1 MTSVIQR
8 LVKSA
13 HCAKG
18 ESGVIHSEA
27 PPIST
32 VHNGQS
38 DVIHTAARPISTRGS
53 ANQHSAQRPVTQ
65 RLLQSAQRTKGQSDV
80 IHTEARPIKTA
91 HNGQSHRGSANQ
103 NSAQR
108 PVTQRLGQSEQRTT
122 ASHTEARP
130 ISTLH
135 NGQSD
140 VIHTEARPISA
151 RASRKGPRQDDGGS
165 GALTHIEARLA
176 FRCCCQAMKEAL
188 SSVRLMASW
197 SLLPPP
203 PGPASGPSGSKC
215 AILPGA
221 RVME

>member
-65 RLLQSAQRTKGQSDV
+65 RLLQSAQRTK
-80 IHTEARPIKTA
+80 
-91 HNGQSHRGSANQ
+91 
-103 NSAQR
+103 
-108 PVTQRLGQSEQRTT
+108 
-122 ASHTEARP
+122 
-130 ISTLH
+130 
-135 NGQSD
+135 GQSD